1 MVELQPSKLATRVR
15 FPPPALVVG
24 EHHRFLPRARP
35 RVRQVVGA
43 SPYSWQADVDTTV
56 VIPALSLLYLFAV
69 GRFGASR
76 RQIVCFAV
84 GMALLAVA
92 FWTPLH
98 HLGLH
103 YLLLAHL
110 LQNVILAE
118 WAPLFVVLGISTAM
132 ATSLARHAVWRVAVH
147 PAFAL
152 PVWLANYFA
161 WHIPAVYVAAL
172 EQQSWLIHLEH
183 ACYFATGILMW
194 WPLVQDMPR
203 RLASGARGGVC
214 VRGVRPRRAARAAA
228 RAAAPADLRLLRDAR
243 PRVWG
248 LSAAHR
254 PGDRRRDD
262 GERAGD
268 RAFRRLPLLVP
279 PLPRRGRRY
288 LRQAVTRARSAS
300 DGCACQSMTAF

>member
-1 MVELQPSKLATRVR
+1 ML
-15 FPPPALVVG
+15 
-24 EHHRFLPRARP
+24 
-35 RVRQVVGA
+35 GA
-43 SPYSWQADVDTTV
+43 SPYAWQADVDTTV
-56 VIPALSLLYLFAV
+56 VVPALSLLYLFAV

-76 RQIVCFAV
+76 RQVVCFAV
-84 GMALLAVA
+84 GMGWLAVA

-172 EQQSWLIHLEH
+172 EQQ
-183 ACYFATGILMW
+183 
-194 WPLVQDMPR
+194 
-203 RLASGARGGVC
+203 
-214 VRGVRPRRAARAAA
+214 
-228 RAAAPADLRLLRDAR
+228 
-243 PRVWG
+243 
-248 LSAAHR
+248 
-254 PGDRRRDD
+254 
-262 GERAGD
+262 AG
-268 RAFRRLPLLVP
+268 
-279 PLPRRGRRY
+279 
-288 LRQAVTRARSAS
+288 
-300 DGCACQSMTAF
+300 